1 MATPIAKM
9 IIDNNYGCNPRV
21 LDATSL
27 HLHIVDEAVGTKKL
41 ISMCVFFSARPRP
54 YVKCHWT
61 IFKIC
66 PSTVH
71 YNLANTAAP
80 APVWAW
86 LVQYLWENWHCH
98 AIYRFKYFTLGAAR
112 TSRTTLGRKIVNFPQ
127 IRLNIMIPVHKDIYI
142 NC

>member
-1 MATPIAKM
+1 MHPSCL
-9 IIDNNYGCNPRV
+9 GCHQFAP
-21 LDATSL
+21 AHCGWTS
-27 HLHIVDEAVGTKKL
+27 GNKKL
-41 ISMCVFFSARPRP
+41 NIYVCFFSARPRP